1 MRQGLWLL
9 TGAALV
15 SAGGHMRPAQAAFT
29 ALRWMRQGL
38 WLLTAYALVSM
49 AVLTVLG
56 ATTASTL
63 LFTAAAAAAVL
74 AGCALLAWLS
84 LVHRRARR
92 ALIERPQGAP
102 RALRRRRLLPGSG
115 AAAVIYL
122 PLLIASVCLAAAI
135 RHAAHPA
142 PRTAVADVLVF
153 ACRPQAG
160 RVACQGSWTVSGRSY
175 VRPVEVSRQPHLGIT
190 LVHLSYNKSDP
201 QVLYDMNHP
210 APVAGV
216 FTPSGAVLTPAVL
229 ALSLAI
235 VGGRIGVWYD
245 SICRAPYLG
254 LLRRA
259 ARSRRARAATAVS

>member
-1 MRQGLWLL
+1 MQQ
-9 TGAALV
+9 
-15 SAGGHMRPAQAAFT
+15 AQAAFT
-29 ALRWMRQGL
+29 ALRWVRQGL

-49 AVLTVLG
+49 AVLMVLG
-56 ATTASTL
+56 VTTTSTL
-63 LFTAAAAAAVL
+63 LFTVAAAVTVL
-74 AGCALLAWLS
+74 AGCGLLAWLG

-92 ALIERPQGAP
+92 ALLEHPQGAP
-102 RALRRRRLLPGSG
+102 RAMRRRRLLPGSG

-122 PLLIASVCLAAAI
+122 PLLIASVCLAAAV

-175 VRPVEVSRQPHLGIT
+175 VRPVEVPRRPPLGIT

-201 QVLYDMNHP
+201 RVLYDMNHP
-210 APVAGV
+210 VPAAGV
-216 FTPSGAVLTPAVL
+216 FTPSGGVLTPAVL

-235 VGGRIGVWYD
+235 VGGRLGVWYD
-245 SICRAPYLG
+245 GICRAPYLG

-259 ARSRRARAATAVS
+259 ARSRRARAVTAVS